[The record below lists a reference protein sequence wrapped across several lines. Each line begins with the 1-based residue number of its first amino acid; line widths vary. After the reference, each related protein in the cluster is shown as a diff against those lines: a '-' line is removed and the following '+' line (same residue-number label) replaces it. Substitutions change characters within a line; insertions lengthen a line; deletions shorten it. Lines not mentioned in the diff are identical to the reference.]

1 METDFIWTDGIEF
14 ALNDIKKISFD
25 NSEYHKNNYY
35 FFKGYLKYF
44 RVPTII
50 LSGLNSVFSVGL
62 QPYVSQGIISILCC
76 SISLICG
83 IIASVELFLG
93 IQNMMEKE
101 LISSKEFYIL
111 SSDISK
117 MLSIERQYRYT
128 NGKIYLDNIH
138 TKYCYLIE
146 RCNLLNKN
154 DETIKLVK
162 TITNGESKEVI
173 NKIKG
178 EFNRL
183 EDDYNN
189 YDETIQ
195 LVKYITNGESKE
207 LINKIKGE
215 INKIEDDYN
224 KEQDNNKKQ
233 DNNKEQYNDINDI
246 NDIKFENVYNN
257 V

>member
-1 METDFIWTDGIEF
+1 MEFIWTDGIEF

-25 NSEYHKNNYY
+25 NSEYHKKNYY
-35 FFKGYLKYF
+35 FYKGYLKYF

-62 QPYVSQGIISILCC
+62 QPFISQGIISVLCC

-117 MLSIERQYRYT
+117 ILSIERQYRFT
-128 NGKIYLDNIH
+128 NGKIYLDNVH

-154 DETIKLVK
+154 DKNVNFVK
-162 TITNGESKEVI
+162 SITNGDSKEVI
-173 NKIKG
+173 NKIK
-178 EFNRL
+178 EQFNKID
-183 EDDYNN
+183 EDNIHIPH
-189 YDETIQ
+189 DETIQ
-195 LVKYITNGESKE
+195 LVKSITTGDSKE
-207 LINKIKGE
+207 VINKIKE
-215 INKIEDDYN
+215 ELNKIDE
-224 KEQDNNKKQ
+224 EQ
-233 DNNKEQYNDINDI
+233 ET
-246 NDIKFENVYNN
+246 NDIKNNTDNV
-257 V
+257 